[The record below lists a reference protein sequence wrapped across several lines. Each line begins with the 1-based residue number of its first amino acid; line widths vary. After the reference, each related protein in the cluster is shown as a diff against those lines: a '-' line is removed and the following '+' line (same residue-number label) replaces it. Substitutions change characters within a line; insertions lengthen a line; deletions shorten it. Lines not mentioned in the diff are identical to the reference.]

1 MTNFTDHEPCIICR
15 GLGARFSE
23 CLSELGRA
31 KGSRTQCRSITE
43 RERERR
49 RNGREVSG
57 HIDGE
62 VLQLQRDWVE
72 ILARF
77 VTCF

>member
-1 MTNFTDHEPCIICR
+1 MTDFADHEPCIICR

-43 RERERR
+43 IERERERE
-49 RNGREVSG
+49 REREEAKWAGSKRS
-57 HIDGE
+57 H
-62 VLQLQRDWVE
+62 
-72 ILARF
+72 
-77 VTCF
+77 